1 MATQTLVMD
10 PTEESERKPKGNTRN
25 RIKLLR
31 SNYPDLPAIKIAEML
46 SISRERVRQCL
57 VAEGLPTKIRPDYG
71 NCEVCGTALKSGR
84 KAYCSIKCRSIDCRV
99 SFRCDYCGQTKAVLQ
114 SVYNAQKKRG
124 YKYMYCSIKCRNFGK
139 WEVVK
144 LQPRTVV
151 NVS

>member
-10 PTEESERKPKGNTRN
+10 TTEESERTPRGNTRN
-25 RIKLLR
+25 LIKKLR
-31 SNYPDLPAIKIAEML
+31 SNYPDLPAVKIAEML

-84 KAYCSIKCRSIDCRV
+84 KAYCSTKCRSIDCRV
-99 SFRCDYCGQTKAVLQ
+99 SFRCDYCGQTKSVLQ
-114 SVYNAQKKRG
+114 SIYNAQKRRG
-124 YKYMYCSIKCRNFGK
+124 YKYMYCSISCRNFGK
-139 WEVVK
+139 WEVIK